1 MSCYRLLVGLLALYP
16 AAAQSPE
23 GAAKPVF
30 EKICG
35 TCHETKEV
43 TMRRR
48 TKTGWEQVVEDMVA
62 RGAEGS
68 EEDLAAI
75 VSYLAANYGR
85 VNVNSASAEAMQQS
99 LGLSAKD
106 AQAIIA
112 YRTKNGRIQ
121 DFEQLLKV
129 PGIDLEKV
137 REKRSRIAFAD

>member
-1 MSCYRLLVGLLALYP
+1 MLAIYP
-16 AAAQSPE
+16 SLAQPQESS
-23 GAAKPVF
+23 AKPVF

-48 TKTGWEQVVEDMVA
+48 TKTGWEQVVEDMMA

-75 VSYLAANYGR
+75 VSYLAVNYGR
-85 VNVNSASAEAMQQS
+85 VNVNTASADSMQQT

-106 AQAIIA
+106 AQAIVA
-112 YRTKNGRIQ
+112 YRGKNGRIA
-121 DFEQLLKV
+121 DFDELLKV
-129 PGIDLEKV
+129 PGIDADRV
-137 REKRSRIAFAD
+137 REKRPLIAFAD